1 MRKQSFKWNIPILG
15 GIEFFS
21 FFGITSFWLLF
32 LSQQGM
38 TLWEIGIL
46 ESIFHLTS
54 LLSEVPSGILAD
66 RFTYKNNLLL
76 GRIASIISA
85 GLMIVSQ
92 GNFWLYALGMIFS
105 AWGYNFDSGTSQAL
119 LFETAKEIGLEN
131 RYLKLTSLL
140 NGILEAT
147 RTLGMVV
154 AGFFVHGG
162 LIYTYYIQLV
172 LSLLSIVGIA
182 CLKEPTIK
190 MANDNKQSS
199 WQILQ
204 MVYRL
209 FRQQTKLFRQML
221 VIQLLLTII
230 SMYYFYYQNQLPNL
244 KSWQISGIMLFS
256 SIVNLLSITLS
267 NLIGKRYQS
276 SLILWVMLF
285 LSGGLFLM
293 TALQQDWLYALIFL
307 ITDGLVVLFYPIY
320 ETELQ
325 NQFVSEVRATM
336 LSVYTMLG
344 SLAMIFLFPLMGWL
358 IDYFGFNQS
367 FVGLGSL
374 LLAMAIWMR
383 CSKNKR
389 NGANPKIVK

>member
-15 GIEFFS
+15 GVEFFS

-38 TLWEIGIL
+38 SLWQIGIL

-119 LFETAKEIGLEN
+119 LFETAKELGIEK
-131 RYLKLTSLL
+131 RYLTLTSLL

-147 RTLGMVV
+147 RTLGMVL

-162 LIYTYYIQLV
+162 LIYTYYIQL
-172 LSLLSIVGIA
+172 LLSILAIIGIIL
-182 CLKEPTIK
+182 LKEPTVK
-190 MANDNKQSS
+190 LAKEKSQSS

-204 MVYRL
+204 LIYRL
-209 FRQQTKLFRQML
+209 FRQEPKLFKQMFI
-221 VIQLLLTII
+221 IQVMITFI
-230 SMYYFYYQNQLPNL
+230 SMYYFYYQNKLPNL
-244 KSWQISGIMLFS
+244 QVWQISGLM
-256 SIVNLLSITLS
+256 LLSSAI
-267 NLIGKRYQS
+267 NLFGIYLANFIGKRYKSQTILL
-276 SLILWVMLF
+276 LIVVF
-285 LSGGLFLM
+285 SGGLFLLNSINQEWIYV
-293 TALQQDWLYALIFL
+293 TTFL
-307 ITDGLVVLFYPIY
+307 LSDGLIALFYPLY
-320 ETELQ
+320 EVELQ
-325 NQFVSEVRATM
+325 NKFVAQARASM
-336 LSVYTMLG
+336 LSIYTMLG
-344 SLAMIFLFPLMGWL
+344 SLAMIVFFPLMGFL
-358 IDYFGFNQS
+358 IDWLGFNQS
-367 FVGLGSL
+367 FVGLGAL
-374 LLAMAIWMR
+374 LIGLSIGLKYT
-383 CSKNKR
+383 KN
-389 NGANPKIVK
+389 I